1 MAYKFELPKAQMSA
15 LWSLREYAGRGPISR
30 QIREVVAQYISAQEK
45 EIGCPVTD
53 LAEAVDRYEQENN
66 RA

>member
-1 MAYKFELPKAQMSA
+1 MYKLALPKEQLSA

-45 EIGCPVTD
+45 EIGCPVND
-53 LAEAVDRYEQENN
+53 LRLAIKEEHEQRGN
-66 RA
+66 